1 MSLTTAIKNAL
12 NAVSNTFTE
21 LAEGYNDLSA
31 DVQLGDIIDNAG
43 RSATA
48 TLANAT
54 NTVVADTNIQAGD
67 EVIVQAQDAAGAA
80 LTGVFVDPA
89 NIVAGVSF
97 RIDHSIAAGT
107 EVFSYQISR

>member
-1 MSLTTAIKNAL
+1 MTVSLADKAAL
-12 NAVSNTFTE
+12 NKISNTVTE
-21 LAEGYNDLSA
+21 LAEGYNDLAS

-43 RSATA
+43 KTNEA

-54 NTVVADTNIQAGD
+54 NTVVADTSIQAGD
-67 EVIVQAQDAAGAA
+67 KVLLLAQDALGAA

-89 NIVAGVSF
+89 NIVVGVSF